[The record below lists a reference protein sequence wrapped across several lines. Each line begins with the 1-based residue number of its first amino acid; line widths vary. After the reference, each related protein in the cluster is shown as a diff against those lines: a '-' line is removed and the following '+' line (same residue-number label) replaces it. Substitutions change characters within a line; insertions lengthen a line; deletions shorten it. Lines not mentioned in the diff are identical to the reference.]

1 PLEKHAGAKI
11 AEALASENIFAVIDV
26 SMESKHTW
34 RQFLTEFSL
43 GLMQLNPESPRHL
56 FIEEAPEFVPQRTK
70 VALTAQCKEAV
81 ERLVRLGRNRG
92 YGCTLL
98 SQRPA
103 TVDKDVLSQCENLF
117 VLRTVGPHDRKALEE
132 WIE

>member
-1 PLEKHAGAKI
+1 
-11 AEALASENIFAVIDV
+11 
-26 SMESKHTW
+26 
-34 RQFLTEFSL
+34 
-43 GLMQLNPESPRHL
+43 MQLNPESPRHL

-92 YGCTLL
+92 YGCTLI

-103 TVDKDVLSQCENLF
+103 TVGKDVLSQCENLF
-117 VLRTVGPHDRKALEE
+117 VLRTTGPHDRKALSE
-132 WIE
+132 WIQAKASDAGLEKFLGDLAGLENGHAWFWSPHWLHTFEKIRVRPRKT